1 LLRAGQSPIT
11 NHLSLFTFHFSPPSL
26 PVHYLIA
33 PDKFKGTLS
42 AQEVGRIIADVAREH
57 DAEAKVDI
65 LPIAD
70 GGEGTA
76 ALLAVQLGAQPRSV
90 DTVDAL
96 GRAISAQ
103 YFVSGT
109 EAFLDMSAASG
120 LWQIAKD
127 ERQPLR
133 SNAYGTG
140 VIIRKLIEEGLAP
153 ISVGL
158 GGSATVDAG
167 IGIAAAMG
175 YKFRDTEGKLL
186 EPLPAHFADIA
197 SIEKPSFAKTPQ
209 VVGLADVE
217 TRLLGASGAIYTFG
231 PQKGLS
237 PEEVEILDRD
247 LAKFVDLVERELG
260 VNHAAVPR
268 SGAAGGLGYGIMTFL
283 EGHLVSGF
291 AVVAERLKL
300 KERIAAA
307 DIVITGEGK
316 LDSQSLQGKG
326 PFGVAASAKAAGKPV
341 WAIAGTIEQHP
352 GMESYFDRTIAL
364 VGGEMTLDV
373 AMGKPEECLRKRAAD
388 LWA

>member
-1 LLRAGQSPIT
+1 MR
-11 NHLSLFTFHFSPPSL
+11 
-26 PVHYLIA
+26 YLVA

-42 AQEVGRIIADVAREH
+42 AQEVGRIVAEVAREQ
-57 DAEAKVDI
+57 DGEALVDI

-76 ALLAVQLGAQPRSV
+76 ALLAVQLGAQPRSME
-90 DTVDAL
+90 TVDAL
-96 GRAISAQ
+96 GRPVSAQ
-103 YFVSGT
+103 YFVSGG

-133 SNAYGTG
+133 SNTYGTG
-140 VIIRKLIEEGLAP
+140 VIIRKLIDEGLTP

-175 YKFRDTEGKLL
+175 YKFRDAAGRLL
-186 EPLPAHFADIA
+186 EPFPTHFADFA
-197 SIEKPSFAKTPQ
+197 SIERSSFAKTPQ

-217 TRLLGASGAIYTFG
+217 TRLLGQTGAIYTFG

-237 PEEVEILDRD
+237 PEQVESLDRD
-247 LAKFVDLVERELG
+247 IAKFVHLIERELG

-268 SGAAGGLGYGIMTFL
+268 SGAAGGLGYGIMSFL
-283 EGHLVSGF
+283 DGHLVSGF

-326 PFGVAASAKAAGKPV
+326 PFGVAAAAKAAGKPV
-341 WAIAGTIEQHP
+341 WAIAGTIEPHP
-352 GMESYFDRTIAL
+352 GMESYFDQTISL
-364 VGGEMTLDV
+364 VDDKITLEA
-373 AMGKPEECLRKRAAD
+373 AMAKPEETLRHRAAD
-388 LWA
+388 FWA

>member
-1 LLRAGQSPIT
+1 MR
-11 NHLSLFTFHFSPPSL
+11 
-26 PVHYLIA
+26 YLIA

-42 AQEVGRIIADVAREH
+42 AEEVSRILAEVVREH

-76 ALLAVQLGAQPRSV
+76 ALLAEQLGAQPRIIE
-90 DTVDAL
+90 TVDAL
-96 GRAISAQ
+96 GRPISTQ
-103 YFVSGT
+103 YFVSRT

-120 LWQIAKD
+120 LAQIAKN

-133 SNAYGTG
+133 SNTYGTG

-153 ISVGL
+153 IYVGL

-167 IGIAAAMG
+167 LGIAAAMG
-175 YKFRDTEGKLL
+175 YKFRDGTGRLM
-186 EPLPAHFADIA
+186 EPLPANFADIA
-197 SIEKPSFAKTPQ
+197 RIERSSFVKPPH

-217 TRLLGASGAIYTFG
+217 TRLLGQTGAIYTFG

-237 PEEVEILDRD
+237 PEQVEGLDRD
-247 LAKFVDLVERELG
+247 LAKFVDLVAGELG
-260 VNHAAVPR
+260 VNHAAAPR

-283 EGHLVSGF
+283 AGHLVSGF
-291 AVVAERLKL
+291 AVVSERLKL

-326 PFGVAASAKAAGKPV
+326 PFGVAAAAKAAGKPV
-341 WAIAGTIEQHP
+341 WAIAGTIEPHP

-364 VGGEMTLDV
+364 VCDKITVEA
-373 AMGKPEECLRKRAAD
+373 AMAKAEESLRNRAAD
-388 LWA
+388 FWTGKC